1 MANKSDIYKKQDY
14 IGDGV
19 YTEFDGHGIMLK
31 ANDHLDPTDTIYLE
45 PEVLI
50 ALIRFAK
57 RMGVMKDE

>member
-1 MANKSDIYKKQDY
+1 MSDIYEKQDY

-19 YTEFDGHGIMLK
+19 YVEYDCGGIMLK

-45 PEVLI
+45 PEVLE

-57 RMGVMKDE
+57 RMGMVIKS